1 MKKDFT
7 KYQLLTVVGM
17 TAFAILMLELILARV
32 YVFFI
37 GDVSSFIAIPV
48 TMLGLSVGTLVLHWF
63 PKLVKE
69 SSIVPIAAL
78 LLLFFTLSA
87 FGFFYLFNNHFGLS
101 SWYNQNPVRDA
112 GRTMALTLIFV
123 PVFAVGGMLLSIIFR
138 LRASHIGGLY
148 AIDLIGSAIACVVT
162 MLVLHYFGLPITI
175 SVLIAMLGILQIVI
189 ANTHRRLLLGLM
201 IMVISGLFY
210 ASYHQL
216 IFTEQFDPKDLAG
229 PNPPE
234 EGFTQLKHRWDEV
247 SRAALLRYENKD
259 GNTSYTIHHDDGV
272 SIVYVRAYEPANVT
286 KSPKEF
292 SSHVFPFLLDEKPVS
307 ALVLFAGV
315 GRDMIRLNEY
325 ASGNIQLT
333 GVELSQLVPWLVTT
347 PPYDLFNLEEFYAL
361 PNVDYRI
368 DEGRAF
374 LERSQQHYDLIFI
387 GTNGATIS
395 TRFGNTRKY
404 LDTYEAL
411 GEMLD
416 HLSTDGV
423 LYFYHTVFHQERL
436 EALKKI
442 FQERDYAPFKDSVI
456 RIALNSKAPSL
467 RDSYLIKPSG
477 FSTEEAERIQ
487 KVCDEFGITI
497 WYRPGHGH
505 PIMREVIESPHNELI
520 KLSTDDRPYPRQ
532 IDFNR
537 FSLFPVIEEFAD
549 PIYGPEN
556 AAEWLKIFTM
566 LLFVGLALVLV
577 AGFYAHSPS
586 RQKLPLNL
594 FSYFMLTGICYM
606 LVQISMISKLELFF
620 GQPIYSMVIVLSS
633 FLVFNG
639 LGAAFVN
646 WWYKHKSAHTLN
658 MLPSLVAVLIVPSC
672 FYLTEQLVHIIDLGF
687 FAKAIIGII
696 SLAPVA
702 FVLGMFYPI
711 GVKLTVDRG
720 FDQLVPMT
728 FGLATL
734 SSVIGAI
741 LTLVFVINL
750 GFWNMILIAISG
762 YLALILIVMSWI
774 RTAKDSA

>member
-1 MKKDFT
+1 MKNNFT
-7 KYQLLTVVGM
+7 KYQLLSIVGM

-32 YVFFI
+32 YIFFI

-48 TMLGLSVGTLVLHWF
+48 TMLGLSVGALILHWY

-69 SSIVPIAAL
+69 SSIAPIAGL
-78 LLLFFTLSA
+78 LLLFFTLS
-87 FGFFYLFNNHFGLS
+87 FFSFFYLFNNYFGLS
-101 SWYNQNPVRDA
+101 SWYNQDPVRDA

-123 PVFAVGGMLLSIIFR
+123 PAFATGGMLLSIIFR
-138 LRASHIGGLY
+138 LGANHIGGLY
-148 AIDLIGSAIACVVT
+148 AIDLIGSAIACAIT

-175 SVLIAMLGILQIVI
+175 SVLIAVLGILQIVI
-189 ANTHRRLLLGLM
+189 ANTQRRLLWGLM
-201 IMVISGLFY
+201 IIMISGLFY

-216 IFTEQFDPKDLAG
+216 IFTEQFNPRKLAG
-229 PNPPE
+229 PNPPK
-234 EGFTQLKHRWDEV
+234 EGFSQVKHRWDEV
-247 SRAALLRYENKD
+247 SRAALLRYENDEGK
-259 GNTSYTIHHDDGV
+259 TSYTIHHDDGV
-272 SIVYVRAYEPANVT
+272 SIVYVKAYDPTNVT
-286 KSPKEF
+286 ESTKQFSP
-292 SSHVFPFLLDEKPVS
+292 HVFPFLLDVKPTS

-315 GRDMIRLNEY
+315 GRDMIHLNEY

-333 GVELSQLVPWLVTT
+333 GVELSRLVPWLVTT
-347 PPYDLFNLEEFYAL
+347 PPYNLFNLNEFYAL
-361 PNVDYRI
+361 PNIDYRI

-374 LERSQQHYDLIFI
+374 LERSQQHYDMIFI

-395 TRFGNTRKY
+395 TRFGKTRKY

-416 HLSTDGV
+416 HLSSDGI

-436 EALKKI
+436 EALKKL
-442 FQERDYAPFKDSVI
+442 FQERGYAPFKDSVI
-456 RIALNSKAPSL
+456 RVALNSKAPHI

-477 FSTEEAERIQ
+477 FSTKETDRIQ
-487 KVCDEFGITI
+487 EVCDHSGIKI
-497 WYRPGHGH
+497 WYRPGYGH
-505 PIMREVIESPHNELI
+505 PIMREGMASPHNELV
-520 KLSTDDRPYPRQ
+520 KLSTDNRPYPKQ
-532 IDFNR
+532 IDFSK
-537 FSLFPVIEEFAD
+537 FSLFPDNEQFAD

-566 LLFVGLALVLV
+566 LLFIGLALVLV
-577 AGFYAHSPS
+577 MGFYAYSPS
-586 RQKLPLNL
+586 RKKLPLNL

-620 GQPIYSMVIVLSS
+620 GQPIYSMTIVLTS

-646 WWYKHKSAHTLN
+646 WWYKHKSSNTLN
-658 MLPSLVAVLIVPSC
+658 ILPGLIAVLMVPSC
-672 FYLTEQLVHIIDLGF
+672 FFLTEKLIHLIDLGLF
-687 FAKAIIGII
+687 YKAMIGII

-720 FDQLVPMT
+720 LDKLVPMT
-728 FGLATL
+728 FGLTTL

-741 LTLVFVINL
+741 LTLVFVTNL

-762 YLALILIVMSWI
+762 YLALILIMSRI
-774 RTAKDSA
+774 RTA